1 MYLANS
7 MLLFS
12 AALVCSGAE
21 SPAEPIE
28 ISDVLITVIE
38 RVEVPARERGLITE
52 LCAEEGDLVKAGQL
66 LIQIDDADARLAM
79 KRAAI
84 ELETARSQAANDVKL
99 RLAKKALELAES
111 EFARGRKSRELFK
124 DSVTDEEL
132 QRRELAVD
140 KAKLDIEQA
149 QHERQLAELNAV
161 FSENELAIA
170 QRNVELRRIAAPIGG
185 LVVQVNRRPG
195 EWVEPGLTAIRILR
209 TDRLRAEG
217 FLDAKQLGEELV
229 GREVTLTTKLAGGNE
244 IEFTGVLRFVSP
256 EINPVDGRVRV
267 WAEIEN
273 RDMKLRPGMRGSL
286 RIAERR

>member
-1 MYLANS
+1 MFLANS

>member
-38 RVEVPARERGLITE
+38 RVEVPARERGLITK